1 MIIEMIMITI
11 RIIIIIIIIIIIE
24 MLLIVMMTIIIII
37 VIGVIIIISGSKAP
51 SKTLTLG
58 TTASG
63 YLFLAEATCT
73 EVRWKIWMVL
83 LFT

>member
-1 MIIEMIMITI
+1 MIMITI
-11 RIIIIIIIIIIIE
+11 TIIIIIVIIIIIIIIE

-37 VIGVIIIISGSKAP
+37 VIGVINIISGSKAP

>member
-1 MIIEMIMITI
+1 MIMITI
-11 RIIIIIIIIIIIE
+11 TIIIIIVIIIIIIIIE

-51 SKTLTLG
+51 SKTFTLG

>member
-1 MIIEMIMITI
+1 
-11 RIIIIIIIIIIIE
+11 

-58 TTASG
+58 TTTSG

-73 EVRWKIWMVL
+73 EVR
-83 LFT
+83 

>member
-1 MIIEMIMITI
+1 
-11 RIIIIIIIIIIIE
+11 

-83 LFT
+83 LFTREFGWDL